1 MSPIDSPPP
10 IRENVVH
17 CRREVR
23 EVFTRTTTR
32 MATTSKDPMTASIQ
46 LPGQPV
52 YVRTGEDV
60 ESPAHR
66 EHIEKWIQDYE
77 KNRPVFV
84 FPSAQV
90 RRFGIM
96 ILVLSLASLL
106 LQVLLST
113 GLPKEILVQFCNRLA
128 PLRRNTLLLLVFWE
142 TVFG

>member
-1 MSPIDSPPP
+1 MEPIGSPPSGK
-10 IRENVVH
+10 EHVVH

-23 EVFTRTTTR
+23 EVVTRTTIK
-32 MATTSKDPMTASIQ
+32 MATTSKDPMAASIQ
-46 LPGQPV
+46 FPGQPV

-66 EHIEKWIQDYE
+66 ENIERWIQDYE

-84 FPSAQV
+84 FPSEQV

-106 LQVLLST
+106 LQV
-113 GLPKEILVQFCNRLA
+113 
-128 PLRRNTLLLLVFWE
+128 
-142 TVFG
+142 